1 MSRLLLILALILSL
15 PCAARKRDKATPAP
29 LRRAEVSSA
38 DLRRL
43 SYYFMEGTKQKQA
56 GNYTAAHD
64 LFLHCLRIDPTSPE
78 ALYEM
83 AYMKFYLHR
92 DDEGME
98 MFRAASELDPTNPWY
113 METLAAAYLN
123 ADDYAQAIPV
133 LERLSKIKTKRTDVL
148 FQLAEL
154 YKAEGETDK
163 CISALDRIELLEG
176 RSIPTS
182 MQKYALYQTEGR
194 QDEAF
199 AELTSLVEESPYDP
213 RIPIMLGREYLAY
226 GEEEKALECYERV
239 ARTDPHNDA
248 LQVARI
254 EYLQY
259 KGEDSL
265 RLALRDSLVNSPGI
279 SADLRLSLLSSM
291 LEEMRHTPGGKERT
305 MLLLDTMTTR
315 FPSAEI
321 YTLRTAYLLSAKV
334 GQDSI
339 AMSLRDILAVD
350 PSNQLAIN
358 RLLPYYV
365 EKEDMEN
372 TVEIC
377 RIGIN
382 SYPDELSYHYFLGA
396 ALYKLNRLDD
406 AIEAFNNGLCQ
417 VDDDSPPA
425 VVSDLYYVLGDCYHE
440 RGDRDEAYGAYDKS
454 LLCNGD
460 NASCLNNYSYYLSLE
475 GEQLD
480 RAEQMA
486 YRAIK
491 LEPLNRTFLDTYAW
505 VLFCEGNMSMAKFYI
520 DRVIPPTAD
529 DEALLADEE
538 LHSEMIEHAADIYA
552 ANGLAEEAERYRRLA
567 KDKEE

>member
-1 MSRLLLILALILSL
+1 MNVSDA
-15 PCAARKRDKATPAP
+15 DK
-29 LRRAEVSSA
+29 
-38 DLRRL
+38 RRL
-43 SYYFMEGTKQKQA
+43 SYYFLEGAKQKQE

-64 LFLHCLRIDPTSPE
+64 LFQHCLDIDPTSPE

-83 AYMKFYLHR
+83 AYMKFYLHQ
-92 DDEGME
+92 DEEGIA
-98 MFRAASELDPTNPWY
+98 MFRAASELDPMNPWY

-123 ADDYAQAIPV
+123 GDEYDKAIPV
-133 LERLSKIKTKRTDVL
+133 LERLSQIKTKRTDIL

-154 YKAEGETDK
+154 YKADGNTAK
-163 CISALDRIELLEG
+163 CILALDRIEVLEG

-182 MQKYALYQTEGR
+182 MQKYALYQSEE
-194 QDEAF
+194 QHEEAF
-199 AELTSLVEESPYDP
+199 AELISLAEESPYDP
-213 RIPIMLGREYLAY
+213 RIPILLGREYLAH

-239 ARTDPHNDA
+239 ARTDPGNDA
-248 LQVARI
+248 LQMAMI
-254 EYLQY
+254 DYWQH

-265 RLALRDSLVNSPGI
+265 YVALRDSLVNAPST

-291 LEEMRHTPGGKERT
+291 VEELRSYPDGKKRT
-305 MLLLDTMTTR
+305 LQLLDTMTTR
-315 FPSAEI
+315 FPSTEV
-321 YTLRTAYLLSAKV
+321 YTLRAAYFLSAKV
-334 GQDSI
+334 DQDSL
-339 AMSLRDILAVD
+339 AMSLRDILTVD

-358 RLLPYYV
+358 RLLPYYI

-372 TVEIC
+372 AVEIC

-382 SYPDELSYHYFLGA
+382 SYPEELGYHYFLGA
-396 ALYKLNRLDD
+396 ALYKLNQLDD
-406 AIEAFNNGLCQ
+406 AIEAFNNGICQ
-417 VDDDSPPA
+417 VDDDSSPT

-440 RGDRDEAYGAYDKS
+440 QGNKEASYEAYDKS
-454 LLCNGD
+454 LLCNED

-480 RAEQMA
+480 KAEQMA

-505 VLFCEGNMSMAKFYI
+505 VLFRNGNMSMAKFYI

-529 DEALLADEE
+529 DETILSDEE
-538 LHSEMIEHAADIYA
+538 LNPEVIEHAATIYS
-552 ANGLAEEAERYRRLA
+552 ANGLEEEAERYQRLA